1 MKKYNLSKIMKRA
14 WVLVKRFKETISSA
28 LKKAWREA
36 KMKMAV
42 IKGTEKQVKWAN
54 DIREKGIEI
63 CKEYEFSFAERRFK
77 IEDSAKWFIE
87 EFKKLTYMND
97 KNKYDIITYLMMLN
111 LEEEVKEEKEK
122 AGEKG
127 IQLKREREILRGYDK
142 YAKINDEMEK
152 EVYRLYR
159 AASCLFFENEEG
171 LKEWHDAKRIT
182 KELM

>member
-63 CKEYEFSFAERRFK
+63 CKEYEFSFA
-77 IEDSAKWFIE
+77 
-87 EFKKLTYMND
+87 
-97 KNKYDIITYLMMLN
+97 
-111 LEEEVKEEKEK
+111 
-122 AGEKG
+122 
-127 IQLKREREILRGYDK
+127 
-142 YAKINDEMEK
+142 
-152 EVYRLYR
+152 
-159 AASCLFFENEEG
+159 
-171 LKEWHDAKRIT
+171 
-182 KELM
+182 

>member
-1 MKKYNLSKIMKRA
+1 
-14 WVLVKRFKETISSA
+14 
-28 LKKAWREA
+28 
-36 KMKMAV
+36 
-42 IKGTEKQVKWAN
+42 
-54 DIREKGIEI
+54 
-63 CKEYEFSFAERRFK
+63 
-77 IEDSAKWFIE
+77 
-87 EFKKLTYMND
+87 MND